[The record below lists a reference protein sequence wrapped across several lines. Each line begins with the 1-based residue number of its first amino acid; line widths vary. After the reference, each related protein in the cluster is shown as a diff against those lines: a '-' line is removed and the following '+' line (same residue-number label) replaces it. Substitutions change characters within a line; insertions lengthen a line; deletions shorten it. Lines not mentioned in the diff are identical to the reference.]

1 MRPAAHFLIAPRMDN
16 NKKIVIEPGFLLER
30 IDNEIAV
37 YHPTKTLSVYLN
49 ESGALIWELCD
60 GSRSA
65 AEIIALLTELYPDSS
80 GEIPAQVE
88 DLVRQLLDSGIAEL
102 RG

>member
-1 MRPAAHFLIAPRMDN
+1 MDK

-49 ESGALIWELCD
+49 ESSALIWELCD
-60 GSRSA
+60 GSRST
-65 AEIIALLTELYPDSS
+65 AEIIALLTELYPES
-80 GEIPAQVE
+80 GMAIPAQVE
-88 DLVRQLLDSGIAEL
+88 DLVCLLLDNGIAEL

>member
-1 MRPAAHFLIAPRMDN
+1 MDK
-16 NKKIVIEPGFLLER
+16 NKKIAIESGFLLER

-60 GSRSA
+60 GSRST
-65 AEIIALLTELYPDSS
+65 AEIIALLTELYPES
-80 GEIPAQVE
+80 GAAIPAQVE
-88 DLVRQLLDSGIAEL
+88 DLVCLLLDNGIAEL

>member
-1 MRPAAHFLIAPRMDN
+1 MDK
-16 NKKIVIEPGFLLER
+16 NKKIAIESGFLLER

-60 GSRSA
+60 GSRST
-65 AEIIALLTELYPDSS
+65 AEIIALLTELYPES
-80 GEIPAQVE
+80 GAAIPAQVE
-88 DLVRQLLDSGIAEL
+88 DLVRLLLDNGIAEL
-102 RG
+102 RD